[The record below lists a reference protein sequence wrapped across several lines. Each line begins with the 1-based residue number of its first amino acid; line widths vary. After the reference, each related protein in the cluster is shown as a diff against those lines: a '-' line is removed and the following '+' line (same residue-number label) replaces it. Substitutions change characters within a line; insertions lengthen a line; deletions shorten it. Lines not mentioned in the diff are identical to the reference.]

1 MPALIPTPCR
11 AFGCPNTTT
20 DSYCLQHVHLKRDNR
35 RRRKSDRNR
44 PSAYQRGYDR
54 HWSKAR
60 RLYLMDNPL
69 CVRCLE
75 RGLIVEASVVDHI
88 EPHRGERLKFW
99 DRDNWQSLCK
109 RCHDKKTGS
118 EDRGE
123 AWY

>member
-1 MPALIPTPCR
+1 MPGLIPTPCR
-11 AFGCPNTTT
+11 AFGCPATTT
-20 DSYCLQHVHLKRDNR
+20 DDYCVRHAHLKKTT
-35 RRRKSDRNR
+35 RRRKDKHR
-44 PSAYQRGYDR
+44 PNAHQRGYDR

-69 CVRCLE
+69 CVRCAE
-75 RGLIVEASVVDHI
+75 RGLIVEARVVDHI
-88 EPHRGERLKFW
+88 RPHRGDRLVFW
-99 DRDNWQSLCK
+99 NRDNWQSLCK